1 MIKKFQ
7 FRMRLGD
14 HFIKAVL
21 AITVLA
27 ALVVAAKMTFFKAET
42 PSLQQVLT
50 LESLDP
56 QTDYSMIII
65 SLLAFSFAT
74 LSAAKGYEVI
84 KKSKCDCASVLAEE
98 KKSLDAE
105 RKLSENL
112 KQGELNVLRNEIE
125 DLKKTKQGLLN
136 ENTELKNRF
145 KTINTKYEE
154 LQPVEKM
161 LRDSNIS
168 LGRECERLKHE
179 KEALSLKLNALM
191 KPKKSHST
199 GSGQAK
205 KKAAKGKTLAKKRK
219 ITNKRKGAKKKA

>member
-21 AITVLA
+21 AIII
-27 ALVVAAKMTFFKAET
+27 LVVLVFAGKMMFFKAET

-56 QTDYSMIII
+56 QTDYSMIIL

-74 LSAAKGYEVI
+74 LSAAKGYEVLR
-84 KKSKCDCASVLAEE
+84 KGKSDCSSVLA
-98 KKSLDAE
+98 KGMKSLDVAE
-105 RKLSENL
+105 RGESEDL
-112 KQGELNVLRNEIE
+112 KRGELKILRNEIE
-125 DLKKTKQGLLN
+125 DLKKTKQGLLS
-136 ENTELKNRF
+136 ENAELKNRF
-145 KTINTKYEE
+145 KTLNSKYEE

-179 KEALSLKLNALM
+179 KETILLKLNAML
-191 KPKKSHST
+191 KPKKK
-199 GSGQAK
+199 AK
-205 KKAAKGKTLAKKRK
+205 SKSVKGAAVAKNTLEQKRK
-219 ITNKRKGAKKKA
+219 QIKKQKGAKKKA